1 MDCDLFRG
9 AGVTPC
15 VNLTERD
22 AVLRVRAGD
31 ADAFAAIV
39 DLYHGRLLRYAQQ
52 FLGNRADAEDV
63 VQEAL
68 VRAYRGMARYE
79 DREQLGAWL
88 LRILVNR
95 CRSHVARRRDVEPL
109 DEEALQWEPGEDRAE
124 AMALRDELGYAL
136 ALLPPDQREALLLR
150 FVEDLTF
157 DQMSALT
164 GAGVSALKMRVR
176 RACERLRTLMEEH
189 RERV

>member
-31 ADAFAAIV
+31 ADAFTAIV

-136 ALLPPDQREALLLR
+136 ALLPTDQREALLLR

>member
-1 MDCDLFRG
+1 
-9 AGVTPC
+9 

-31 ADAFAAIV
+31 ADAFTAIV

-136 ALLPPDQREALLLR
+136 ALLPTDQREALLLR